1 MNPLLFSPQGNNEEM
16 PRYERESTP
25 KQTNR
30 RPSTLQE
37 QPDGCRKEKEDQNAR
52 RSAEIEKLPY

>member
-1 MNPLLFSPQGNNEEM
+1 MKRC